1 MEIDLH
7 TPYHTPKDK
16 HQWLNQFMI
25 LGRSIKILELES
37 KELEILNERIV
48 QGGWVSV
55 HPLSVFM
62 IADD

>member
-1 MEIDLH
+1 
-7 TPYHTPKDK
+7 
-16 HQWLNQFMI
+16 MI

-37 KELEILNERIV
+37 KELEILNERIA